1 MACPFLVSTLPFR
14 SSLSRCSLIRDI
26 DGTLRW
32 QAPELMS
39 GLSDLTQQIDVYA
52 FAITCVELLT
62 KGALPWAMADDDA
75 VRHFVLRTLFL
86 SLAFQAFLLT
96 TIHLGEDMR
105 PEPPLQRLWSTQLS
119 EILHSCW
126 HRDPSVRPPFMKID
140 HDVQAL
146 RARFGSD
153 IKESPIPPRRIEL
166 EDMRSRKSPDMHPI
180 PLPLLPREVLASRS
194 RRVLLTRY
202 IQRIPPPPSSRRTP
216 SPPRTPPTVPRS
228 ASSPHRPPCSPLRT
242 TRTTR
247 PIPSRLTGARP
258 AAARRRLCTTGT
270 RNTSCSHVTYR
281 RRYRTSRRRFR
292 GTSAGTGCSSNTN
305 STRRVSPPT
314 IYRLGAIC

>member
-1 MACPFLVSTLPFR
+1 MLVDDKGHCIISDFGQSEMKSEAYRISGMPLPRTSTYLVR
-14 SSLSRCSLIRDI
+14 SNMLSDNSDNL

-39 GLSDLTQQIDVYA
+39 GQSELTLEIDVYA

-75 VRHFVLRTLFL
+75 VRHFVLRE
-86 SLAFQAFLLT
+86 SPYLARRTACIVT
-96 TIHLGEDMR
+96 YPPIGEDMR

-126 HRDPSVRPPFMKID
+126 NRDPSLRPPFTKID
-140 HDVQAL
+140 QAVQTL

-180 PLPLLPREVLASRS
+180 PLPLLPRKFL
-194 RRVLLTRY
+194 
-202 IQRIPPPPSSRRTP
+202 I
-216 SPPRTPPTVPRS
+216 
-228 ASSPHRPPCSPLRT
+228 
-242 TRTTR
+242 
-247 PIPSRLTGARP
+247 
-258 AAARRRLCTTGT
+258 
-270 RNTSCSHVTYR
+270 
-281 RRYRTSRRRFR
+281 
-292 GTSAGTGCSSNTN
+292 
-305 STRRVSPPT
+305 
-314 IYRLGAIC
+314 